1 MFDIIEIKLLADLV
15 AYELEKISETKKRN
29 NSEAQR
35 EFDLRALLHKLSALE
50 ESKKWKNINYMM
62 FLIAGIKKC

>member
-50 ESKKWKNINYMM
+50 ESKK
-62 FLIAGIKKC
+62 